1 MKDQI
6 PDPSAEDMRE
16 HLRGSY
22 GDDFEDFDIEAA
34 IYWFAHDYHNGQ
46 GSQLYRA
53 LCNSEYKPGRLISS
67 YVDEGHMVA
76 LLYEDLEDEFY

>member
-1 MKDQI
+1 MQDQI

-22 GDDFEDFDIEAA
+22 GDNVEDFDIEAA
-34 IYWFAHDYHNGQ
+34 IYWFAHDYHTGQ

-53 LCNSEYKPGRLISS
+53 LSNSEYNPGRLMSS
-67 YVDEGHMVA
+67 AKDEGDMVEI
-76 LLYEDLEDEFY
+76 LYEELEANFY